1 LRIETD
7 FPENAIDLVRFFR
20 NLAFPRGD
28 RVALAL
34 AGESRD
40 GGETMLVL
48 GDQAPDFQA
57 PVVGGSFAD
66 GAEMRLSDLGGR
78 TVILYFY
85 PKDDTPGC
93 TVQACSLRDR
103 YKYVI
108 ERGADVYGVSVDS
121 PKSHRKFIDKHSL
134 PFPLI
139 SDESKEIVQAY
150 GVWVEKSMY
159 GKKFMGVER
168 STFVIGPNGRI
179 KSIFRKVKPE
189 EHTETLIEDL
199 KNFEP

>member
-1 LRIETD
+1 
-7 FPENAIDLVRFFR
+7 
-20 NLAFPRGD
+20 
-28 RVALAL
+28 
-34 AGESRD
+34 
-40 GGETMLVL
+40 MLEL
-48 GDQAPDFQA
+48 GDQAPDFEA
-57 PVVGGSFAD
+57 PVVGGSFSE
-66 GAEMRLSDLGGR
+66 GATLRLSDLRDR

-93 TVQACSLRDR
+93 TAQACSLRDR
-103 YKYVI
+103 YSYVI
-108 ERGADVYGVSVDS
+108 ERGAEIFGVSVDS
-121 PKSHRKFIDKHSL
+121 VASHKKFIAKHGL

-139 SDESKEIVQAY
+139 SDDSKEIVQAY

-189 EHTETLIEDL
+189 AHTETLIEDL
-199 KNFEP
+199 KHFEP

>member
-1 LRIETD
+1 
-7 FPENAIDLVRFFR
+7 
-20 NLAFPRGD
+20 
-28 RVALAL
+28 
-34 AGESRD
+34 
-40 GGETMLVL
+40 MLEL
-48 GDQAPDFQA
+48 GDQAPDFEA
-57 PVVGGSFAD
+57 PVVGGSFSE
-66 GAEMRLSDLGGR
+66 GATLRLSDLRDR

-93 TVQACSLRDR
+93 TAQACSLRDR
-103 YKYVI
+103 YSYVI
-108 ERGADVYGVSVDS
+108 ERGAEIYGVSVDS
-121 PKSHRKFIDKHSL
+121 VASHKKFIAKHGL

-168 STFVIGPNGRI
+168 STFVIGPNSRI

-189 EHTETLIEDL
+189 AHTETLIEDL
-199 KNFEP
+199 KHFEP

>member
-1 LRIETD
+1 
-7 FPENAIDLVRFFR
+7 
-20 NLAFPRGD
+20 
-28 RVALAL
+28 
-34 AGESRD
+34 
-40 GGETMLVL
+40 MLEL
-48 GDQAPDFQA
+48 GDQAPDFEA
-57 PVVGGSFAD
+57 PVVGGSFSE
-66 GAEMRLSDLGGR
+66 GATLRLSDLRDR

-93 TVQACSLRDR
+93 TAQACSLRDR
-103 YKYVI
+103 YSYVI
-108 ERGADVYGVSVDS
+108 ERGAEIYGVSVDS
-121 PKSHRKFIDKHSL
+121 VASHKKFIAKHGL

-189 EHTETLIEDL
+189 AHTEILIEDL
-199 KNFEP
+199 KHFEP